1 MIDPGAI
8 TINDIL
14 AVAAVLFGL
23 SKIYDWIF
31 EKLFR
36 PKNLAEKR
44 IKDLEDAQ
52 KAISEDVLLV
62 DSFLNHQMD
71 ISLMEEIGREF
82 KRRFAGKLHIKVYC
96 KIHVTPAYGRFF
108 YILSHTV
115 AAS

>member
-36 PKNLAEKR
+36 PKNMAEKR

-52 KAISEDVLLV
+52 KAISEDVKDIHEYMYASLISIKALLRHGIDGNDI
-62 DSFLNHQMD
+62 DSMREASKQIDKYLN
-71 ISLMEEIGREF
+71 E
-82 KRRFAGKLHIKVYC
+82 KIKV
-96 KIHVTPAYGRFF
+96 
-108 YILSHTV
+108 
-115 AAS
+115 